1 MLGVNILPHT
11 SEALK
16 KVMTLHKLNWRSFA
30 DDGSIA
36 KRWNSPATPS
46 FYIIDSQGFIR
57 HKWIGYP
64 GEKTIESALEKLL
77 RQTKPRKES
86 DS

>member
-11 SEALK
+11 PEELK
-16 KVMTLHKLNWRSFA
+16 KVKDAHKLNWRNFA

-46 FYIIDSQGFIR
+46 FYIIDHQGFIR
-57 HKWIGYP
+57 HKWIGHP
-64 GEKTIESALEKLL
+64 GEKTIEAALVKLL
-77 RQTKPRKES
+77 RQVKPGK
-86 DS
+86 

>member
-11 SEALK
+11 PQALK
-16 KVMTLHKLNWRSFA
+16 KVMDTHKLNWRTFA

-46 FYIIDSQGFIR
+46 FYIIDHRGFIR
-57 HKWIGYP
+57 HKWIGHP
-64 GEKTIESALEKLL
+64 GKKTIETALKKLL
-77 RQTKPRKES
+77 RQVKPGK
-86 DS
+86 

>member
-11 SEALK
+11 PEALK
-16 KVMTLHKLNWRSFA
+16 EVMDTHELNWRNFA

-46 FYIIDSQGFIR
+46 FYIIDHQGVIR
-57 HKWIGYP
+57 HKWIGHP

-77 RQTKPRKES
+77 RQVESRK
-86 DS
+86 

>member
-1 MLGVNILPHT
+1 MLGVNVLPHT
-11 SEALK
+11 PEALK
-16 KVMTLHKLNWRSFA
+16 EVIDANQLNWRNFA

-46 FYIIDSQGFIR
+46 FYIIDHQGIIR
-57 HKWIGYP
+57 HKWIGHP

-77 RQTKPRKES
+77 RKVAS
-86 DS
+86 DK